1 LSLATPSAAGP
12 FEDGVGNYK
21 IGYYV
26 SAMKAWQPL
35 ADAGHAQAQANI
47 GVMYREGQG
56 VPVRPI
62 DAYMWFSLSA
72 QNGDRNAAL
81 ERDLIAR
88 GFTPEQLTEAQR
100 RVREWSQKREDE
112 KMKREMANPGSGA
125 RQRGHYW
132 VRPVLTPVAGLK
144 IAVA

>member
-1 LSLATPSAAGP
+1 MFKSILASTILMNFAAHATAGP
-12 FEDGVGNYK
+12 FEDGVGFYK

-47 GVMYREGQG
+47 GVMYRDGQG

-112 KMKREMANPGSGA
+112 KMKREMANPGSRA
-125 RQRGHYW
+125 R
-132 VRPVLTPVAGLK
+132 
-144 IAVA
+144 